1 MCGDRGVVNKVH
13 SPLYLCLLP
22 LHFYYK
28 PPLRHIQSIYKPSL
42 KRYGLYMPYIW
53 VIPLSGEEELGIG
66 NKELGREEA
75 IKRGKGL
82 L

>member
-1 MCGDRGVVNKVH
+1 MG
-13 SPLYLCLLP
+13 
-22 LHFYYK
+22 
-28 PPLRHIQSIYKPSL
+28 
-42 KRYGLYMPYIW
+42 YIW
-53 VIPLSGEEELGIG
+53 LIPLSGEEELGIG